1 MVYSNSSGAPCWQIG
16 EQDQQY
22 TLQFDEK
29 SGPDPLGD
37 MLMKVCSIVPCVTYY
52 FTSSNTANGMLVQ
65 GMMSQASPEVQKKMS
80 EDT

>member
-1 MVYSNSSGAPCWQIG
+1 MVYGNSSGALCWQIG

-37 MLMKVCSIVPCVTYY
+37 MLMKVWSIVPCVTHY
-52 FTSSNTANGMLVQ
+52 FTSSRTANGMLVQ